1 MMSFEQALT
10 TFGIE
15 RIELTAWID
24 QSWVRPL
31 RQGDDWHFDDLD
43 VARLQLIC
51 DLRREMAVNDE
62 AIPVVLELL
71 DQLYATRA
79 TLAQLR
85 DAIERLP
92 EPGASELRAILD
104 RDQPKA

>member
-1 MMSFEQALT
+1 MMSFEQALAA
-10 TFGIE
+10 FGIE
-15 RIELTAWID
+15 RLELVTWIE

-31 RQGDDWHFDDLD
+31 RQDEDWHFDDLD

-51 DLRREMAVNDE
+51 ELRGGLAVNDE

-79 TLAQLR
+79 TLALLR
-85 DAIERLP
+85 DAIQRLP
-92 EPGASELRAILD
+92 EPAASDLMAILD